1 MSTKN
6 PDQRIGIFI
15 DVQNLYYSARALYGT
30 KVNFGEIVRT
40 ATAGRK
46 LVRAIAYAVKAEM
59 PEEQS
64 FFDALEKAGLEVK
77 TKDLQTFVSGQKKA
91 DWDVGI
97 AVDILNM
104 APKLDAIV
112 LCSGDGDFQILMHQA
127 KTEGCRA
134 EVMSFGRSTSA
145 KLIEEADD
153 VIDMDSEPE
162 RYLLNYTKQSAT
174 SNKQSTTNSK
184 QSTTSVIP
192 AKAGIQPTPSTTV
205 KPIAVTPGRIAPAK
219 PQSLGALEGD
229 IIDAI
234 NKDPKSESAKKRRF
248 FGKS

>member
-6 PDQRIGIFI
+6 PDQRVGIFI

-59 PEEQS
+59 PEEQG

-77 TKDLQTFVSGQKKA
+77 TKDLQTFSSGQKKA

-104 APKLDAIV
+104 APKLDAVV

-134 EVMSFGRSTSA
+134 EVISFGKSTSA

-153 VIDMDSEPE
+153 LIDMDTEPE
-162 RYLLNYTKQSAT
+162 KFLLNYK
-174 SNKQSTTNSK
+174 KPVVKPLVSTTPVA
-184 QSTTSVIP
+184 TTPGKI
-192 AKAGIQPTPSTTV
+192 TPV
-205 KPIAVTPGRIAPAK
+205 KPMPVA
-219 PQSLGALEGD
+219 SLEGD
-229 IIDAI
+229 MIDAI
-234 NKDPKSESAKKRRF
+234 NNDPSSPTPKKRRF
-248 FGKS
+248 FKPLK

>member
-1 MSTKN
+1 MKH

-77 TKDLQTFVSGQKKA
+77 TKDLQTFSSGQKKA

-104 APKLDAIV
+104 APKLDAVV

-134 EVMSFGRSTSA
+134 EVISFGRSTSA

-153 VIDMDSEPE
+153 LVDMDLEPE
-162 RYLLNYTKQSAT
+162 KFLLNYRKSTTKSAT
-174 SNKQSTTNSK
+174 PITDTKTPVAKTENKPLATTPGKITPAKTQSTGS
-184 QSTTSVIP
+184 
-192 AKAGIQPTPSTTV
+192 
-205 KPIAVTPGRIAPAK
+205 
-219 PQSLGALEGD
+219 LEGD

-234 NKDPKSESAKKRRF
+234 NNDVPTVKTKKRRF
-248 FGKS
+248 FGK

>member
-6 PDQRIGIFI
+6 PDQRVGIFI

-77 TKDLQTFVSGQKKA
+77 TKDLQTFSSGQKKA

-104 APKLDAIV
+104 APKLDAVV

-134 EVMSFGRSTSA
+134 EVISFGRSTSA

-153 VIDMDSEPE
+153 LVDMDTEPE
-162 RYLLNYTKQSAT
+162 KYLLNYKKPVAKTPSPTAPAT
-174 SNKQSTTNSK
+174 VAKTENKPVATTPGKITPVNKQTTGS
-184 QSTTSVIP
+184 
-192 AKAGIQPTPSTTV
+192 
-205 KPIAVTPGRIAPAK
+205 
-219 PQSLGALEGD
+219 LEGD

-234 NKDPKSESAKKRRF
+234 NKDVTPDGSKKRRF
-248 FGKS
+248 FNKN

>member
-1 MSTKN
+1 MGTKN

-46 LVRAIAYAVKAEM
+46 LVRAIAYAVRAEM

-134 EVMSFGRSTSA
+134 EVMSFGKSTSA

-162 RYLLNYTKQSAT
+162 RYLLNYKKPTTPAT
-174 SNKQSTTNSK
+174 
-184 QSTTSVIP
+184 STTS
-192 AKAGIQPTPSTTV
+192 
-205 KPIAVTPGRIAPAK
+205 KPIAATPGKITPVTPTNGKIEPAK
-219 PQSLGALEGD
+219 PQSIGALEGD
-229 IIDAI
+229 IINAI
-234 NKDPKSESAKKRRF
+234 NKEPDITAKKPRRF
-248 FGKS
+248 FGK

>member
-6 PDQRIGIFI
+6 PDQRVGIFI

-59 PEEQS
+59 PEEQG

-77 TKDLQTFVSGQKKA
+77 TKDLQTFSSGQKKA

-104 APKLDAIV
+104 APKLDAVV

-134 EVMSFGRSTSA
+134 EVISFGKSTSA
-145 KLIEEADD
+145 KLIDEADD
-153 VIDMDSEPE
+153 LVDMDTEPE
-162 RYLLNYTKQSAT
+162 RFLLNYKKSVTTTK
-174 SNKQSTTNSK
+174 
-184 QSTTSVIP
+184 P
-192 AKAGIQPTPSTTV
+192 AAVVPGKITPV
-205 KPIAVTPGRIAPAK
+205 KPEST
-219 PQSLGALEGD
+219 SSLEGD
-229 IIDAI
+229 VINAI
-234 NKDPKSESAKKRRF
+234 NNDVKPTAAKKRRF

>member
-1 MSTKN
+1 MATKN
-6 PDQRIGIFI
+6 PDQRVGIFI

-77 TKDLQTFVSGQKKA
+77 TKDLQTFSSGQKKA

-104 APKLDAIV
+104 APKLDAVV

-134 EVMSFGRSTSA
+134 EVISFGKSTSA

-153 VIDMDSEPE
+153 FNDMDIDAE
-162 RYLLNYTKQSAT
+162 RYLLGYKNPQKP
-174 SNKQSTTNSK
+174 
-184 QSTTSVIP
+184 SV
-192 AKAGIQPTPSTTV
+192 AKTTV
-205 KPIAVTPGRIAPAK
+205 ARPVNIEDQVIN
-219 PQSLGALEGD
+219 
-229 IIDAI
+229 AI
-234 NKDPKSESAKKRRF
+234 NKDTPQPAKKRF
-248 FGKS
+248 FKSLK

>member
-30 KVNFGEIVRT
+30 KVNFGEIVKT

-112 LCSGDGDFQILMHQA
+112 LCSGDGDFQILLHQA

-134 EVMSFGRSTSA
+134 EVVSFGKSTSA
-145 KLIEEADD
+145 KLIDEADD
-153 VIDMDSEPE
+153 FIDMDAEPVK
-162 RYLLNYTKQSAT
+162 YLLGRPQRPMN
-174 SNKQSTTNSK
+174 NKQPLVSNQQKTSSST
-184 QSTTSVIP
+184 QSETAET
-192 AKAGIQPTPSTTV
+192 AEAAE
-205 KPIAVTPGRIAPAK
+205 AVTIRQEPAK
-219 PQSLGALEGD
+219 PATLED
-229 IIDAI
+229 QIISTV
-234 NKDPKSESAKKRRF
+234 NGNSEAQKKKKPF
-248 FGKS
+248 FRK

>member
-1 MSTKN
+1 MTVKN
-6 PDQRIGIFI
+6 TDQRVGIFI

-46 LVRAIAYAVKAEM
+46 LIRAIAYAVKAEM

-104 APKLDAIV
+104 APKLDAII

-145 KLIEEADD
+145 KLIEESDD
-153 VIDMDSEPE
+153 FVDMDLEPE
-162 RYLLNYTKQSAT
+162 RYLLNFKKPMPKTQSPAV
-174 SNKQSTTNSK
+174 TNNR
-184 QSTTSVIP
+184 
-192 AKAGIQPTPSTTV
+192 QPKSQT
-205 KPIAVTPGRIAPAK
+205 AVTPGKITPVAPEAT
-219 PQSLGALEGD
+219 SSLEGD
-229 IIDAI
+229 IINAI
-234 NKDPKSESAKKRRF
+234 NNEPKPEIPKKRRF
-248 FGKS
+248 FGKN

>member
-1 MSTKN
+1 MTVKN
-6 PDQRIGIFI
+6 TDQRVGIFI

-46 LVRAIAYAVKAEM
+46 LIRAIAYAVKAEM

-104 APKLDAIV
+104 APKLDAII

-145 KLIEEADD
+145 KLIEESDD
-153 VIDMDSEPE
+153 FVDMDLEPE
-162 RYLLNYTKQSAT
+162 RYLLNY
-174 SNKQSTTNSK
+174 SK
-184 QSTTSVIP
+184 P
-192 AKAGIQPTPSTTV
+192 A
-205 KPIAVTPGRIAPAK
+205 AK
-219 PQSLGALEGD
+219 PQPHSVASNRQPRSQTAMTPGKITPVAPEPISSLEGD
-229 IIDAI
+229 IINAI
-234 NKDPKSESAKKRRF
+234 NNDPKSEIPKKRRF
-248 FGKS
+248 FSKN

>member
-1 MSTKN
+1 MGTKN

-104 APKLDAIV
+104 APKLDAII

-134 EVMSFGRSTSA
+134 EVMSFGKSTSA

-153 VIDMDSEPE
+153 VTDMDTEPE
-162 RYLLNYTKQSAT
+162 RYLLNYHKPV
-174 SNKQSTTNSK
+174 TTPVVKEPVSK
-184 QSTTSVIP
+184 TPGKITPVVP
-192 AKAGIQPTPSTTV
+192 AKVALV
-205 KPIAVTPGRIAPAK
+205 K
-219 PQSLGALEGD
+219 PQSIGTLEGD
-229 IIDAI
+229 IINAI
-234 NKDPKSESAKKRRF
+234 NKEPMATTSEPKKPHRF
-248 FGKS
+248 FGKN

>member
-1 MSTKN
+1 MGTKN
-6 PDQRIGIFI
+6 PDQRVGIFI

-104 APKLDAIV
+104 APKLDAVV

-145 KLIEEADD
+145 KLIEESDD
-153 VIDMDSEPE
+153 FTDLDAEPE
-162 RYLLNYTKQSAT
+162 KYLLNYHKPQT
-174 SNKQSTTNSK
+174 
-184 QSTTSVIP
+184 P
-192 AKAGIQPTPSTTV
+192 ASTTV
-205 KPIAVTPGRIAPAK
+205 PEKTVPQATPAK
-219 PQSLGALEGD
+219 VSPSKVTANVPRSVGSLEGE
-229 IIDAI
+229 IINAI
-234 NKDPKSESAKKRRF
+234 NKTPDSTSKKPRRF